1 MTVAAETYLM
11 QGGGWDHGKG
21 GKDNK
26 GLTKKGATDFPARTR
41 WGRSKIRGEDLTPS
55 HTICAH

>member
-21 GKDNK
+21 GKI
-26 GLTKKGATDFPARTR
+26 TKDSPRRELQTFQQGQD
-41 WGRSKIRGEDLTPS
+41 GEDQRLEEKT
-55 HTICAH
+55 

>member
-21 GKDNK
+21 GKDNE
-26 GLTKKGATDFPARTR
+26 GLTKKGATDFLS
-41 WGRSKIRGEDLTPS
+41 SKDKMGKIKD
-55 HTICAH
+55 